1 MDLGIAGRKALIFA
15 SPGAMLTACDE
26 ALSAEGV
33 AVIHAGAMPAD
44 GLAAAQPVDAASPDI
59 IVVIADAPP
68 VPLKLDADDDQTAQL
83 LESWELVVG
92 VAAAYRAGLAAMR
105 PRGWGRLI
113 AVLPSDAKA
122 LYRDDAD
129 LQRIDGLGVLG
140 MSKALAGEMGESGVT
155 ANCILW
161 DARLPAAAAAHGIA
175 GTATFLAS
183 VNAAYLTGGTLTI
196 DGGQSE
202 GMY

>member
-15 SPGAMLTACDE
+15 AQGPTLAACE
-26 ALSAEGV
+26 QALSAEGV
-33 AVIHAGAMPAD
+33 VLTRAGPMPAD
-44 GLAAAQPVDAASPDI
+44 GMQAAGPVEANSPDI
-59 IVVIADAPP
+59 IVVIADVPA
-68 VPLKLDADDDQTAQL
+68 VPLDLDGDDDQTGRL

-92 VAAAYRAGLAAMR
+92 VAAAYRAGLPAMR
-105 PRGWGRLI
+105 ERGWGRLI

-122 LYRDDAD
+122 LFRDDAD

-161 DARLPAAAAAHGIA
+161 DARLSAADAAHGIA
-175 GTATFLAS
+175 GTTTFLAS
-183 VNAAYLTGGTLTI
+183 VNAAYLTGGTLTL
-196 DGGQSE
+196 DGGQAE